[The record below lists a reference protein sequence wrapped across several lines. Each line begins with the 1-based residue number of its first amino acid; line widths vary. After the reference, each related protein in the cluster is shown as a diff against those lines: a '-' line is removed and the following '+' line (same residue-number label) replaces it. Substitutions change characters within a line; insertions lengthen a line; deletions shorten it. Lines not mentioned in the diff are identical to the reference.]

1 MNGVHSVCIIGPT
14 DQQSRQRPRCA
25 NAQACGGLCDDDD
38 VEQRPPAI
46 GTVASC
52 TDPLI
57 SGGGWRSN
65 LTARIGVLAVM
76 VLSISEAE
84 DIRVESK

>member
-1 MNGVHSVCIIGPT
+1 MGVHSVCIIGST
-14 DQQSRQRPRCA
+14 DQQSRQRLRCA
-25 NAQACGGLCDDDD
+25 NAQACDELCDDDD

-52 TDPLI
+52 TDPFI
-57 SGGGWRSN
+57 SGGGRRSN

-76 VLSISEAE
+76 ALSISVAE
-84 DIRVESK
+84 DISVESK

>member
-1 MNGVHSVCIIGPT
+1 
-14 DQQSRQRPRCA
+14 
-25 NAQACGGLCDDDD
+25 
-38 VEQRPPAI
+38 
-46 GTVASC
+46 
-52 TDPLI
+52 
-57 SGGGWRSN
+57 

>member
-1 MNGVHSVCIIGPT
+1 
-14 DQQSRQRPRCA
+14 
-25 NAQACGGLCDDDD
+25 LCDDDD

-46 GTVASC
+46 GTVASR

-76 VLSISEAE
+76 ALPISAAE
-84 DIRVESK
+84 DISVESK